1 MNIREYFDIDMR
13 IAVLNVVAGAVV
25 GYVSFVINEPLAS
38 FFVAVVAAALL
49 SLSLNNLL
57 KLNKDTKWWISN
69 GLLIFIMVWFV
80 SWTLFYDMRLFATL
94 PR

>member
-1 MNIREYFDIDMR
+1 MNIKEYFDIDMR
-13 IAVLNVVAGAVV
+13 IAMLNVVAGAAA

-49 SLSLNNLL
+49 SLSLNNVL
-57 KLNKDTKWWISN
+57 KLKKDTKWWISN
-69 GLLIFIMVWFV
+69 GLLIFILVWFV
-80 SWTLFYDMRLFATL
+80 SWTLFYDMRLLATL